1 MKYKIR
7 KEIMNMTLS
16 QWSLL
21 GDRDFFIGTPE
32 EFLNEIGL
40 IGCLTSK
47 TTELEDR
54 FFAEMYE
61 IWRNNQNTEN

>member
-1 MKYKIR
+1 
-7 KEIMNMTLS
+7 MNMTLS

-21 GDRDFFIGTPE
+21 GDREFFVGTPE
-32 EFLNEIGL
+32 DFLSDFGL

-54 FFAEMYE
+54 FFDEVYE
-61 IWRNNQNTEN
+61 IYRNNQNTVK